1 MLVSEAEIPKRTVTE
16 ESWPRD
22 PGFLKDKHLHK
33 FCSSIPL
40 CVCLIGVFEHS
51 PKWFATFC
59 PSTSAFCN
67 NVDVCLKRF
76 GSLKLFARGMMPQKS
91 KNVLEDTDS
100 IQDTA
105 VNYFASLL
113 RSPISFMPLWVYID

>member
-1 MLVSEAEIPKRTVTE
+1 M
-16 ESWPRD
+16 
-22 PGFLKDKHLHK
+22 
-33 FCSSIPL
+33 
-40 CVCLIGVFEHS
+40 CLIGVVEHR

-67 NVDVCLKRF
+67 NVDVCLKRL
-76 GSLKLFARGMMPQKS
+76 GSLKLFARGMMFQRS
-91 KNVLEDTDS
+91 KNVSEDNNS

-113 RSPISFMPLWVYID
+113 RSPISFMLLWVYIV